1 MEILTTNLP
10 SGGFGYDFPSI
21 NISPLNFL
29 QIIKYRENCPQDP
42 LEKYLYNI
50 RMLMD
55 EEPKIGNCYLM
66 DLDFIIFLK
75 QLITVSEDMTS
86 YNITVNCPYCG
97 KPLRKKISL
106 EKDIQFKQIDSKI
119 MRGSQIRLG
128 DTQYETIVPTVNQF
142 MKVLQLYTRY
152 RSITDLDIIKIL
164 SLFSNFEV
172 AANKIEAAV
181 QNATHSDITL
191 LKALQDLY
199 FDRLEGIEI
208 VCPGCSKNEG
218 ERRSLTVSV
227 SSLIVDF
234 FRDIY
239 INSPINESK
248 IVFK

>member
-1 MEILTTNLP
+1 M
-10 SGGFGYDFPSI
+10 
-21 NISPLNFL
+21 
-29 QIIKYRENCPQDP
+29 
-42 LEKYLYNI
+42 
-50 RMLMD
+50 
-55 EEPKIGNCYLM
+55 
-66 DLDFIIFLK
+66 
-75 QLITVSEDMTS
+75 
-86 YNITVNCPYCG
+86 
-97 KPLRKKISL
+97 
-106 EKDIQFKQIDSKI
+106 
-119 MRGSQIRLG
+119 
-128 DTQYETIVPTVNQF
+128 
-142 MKVLQLYTRY
+142 
-152 RSITDLDIIKIL
+152 
-164 SLFSNFEV
+164 FSNFEI

-208 VCPGCSKNEG
+208 ICPSCSKNEG